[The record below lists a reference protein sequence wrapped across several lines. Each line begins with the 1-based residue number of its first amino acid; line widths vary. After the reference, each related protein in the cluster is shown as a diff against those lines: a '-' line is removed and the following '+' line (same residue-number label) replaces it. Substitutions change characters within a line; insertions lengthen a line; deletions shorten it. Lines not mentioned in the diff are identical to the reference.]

1 MANDLYYIP
10 GSYYRICD
18 LTGFKVRA
26 GRTKKQWNN
35 YIVREQS
42 WEPRNA
48 QDFVRGRRDD
58 QTVPEP
64 RPRSPNVFLG
74 SQTTVLTTAPVGSG
88 VLPLANQIGLQNG
101 NVIAVMLDNGVNFF
115 VAITIGDFNPDFS
128 SDFGQYVNLAL
139 PLPYQ
144 ASAGNAVI
152 NTDFVS
158 VQPQN
163 YPAGS

>member
-1 MANDLYYIP
+1 MADDLYYVP

-26 GRTKKQWNN
+26 GRTKRQWNN

-74 SQTTVLTTAPVGSG
+74 QQTTVLTTSLIGSR
-88 VLPLANQIGLQNG
+88 VLPISSMIGLKNG

-115 VAITIGDFNPDFS
+115 VAVTLGNLV
-128 SDFGQYVNLAL
+128 VNLAL

-144 ASAGNAVI
+144 ASSGNTVV
-152 NTDFVS
+152 NTDYVA